1 MPGGI
6 KGFGIASKT
15 LYVYNPSTNT
25 WATKAAMPAAGG
37 CGASG
42 VIAGKLYAFSGC
54 DANVERDETVRPV
67 RSLDQHLDDAG
78 GPGIAPFLSGGR
90 PSSTASSTW
99 SAAPPTATR
108 PLDLTQA
115 LEVYD
120 PGTGSWKTRAPAPTA
135 RYGAAAVGLNGQ
147 LYVFGG
153 FDAFEDAFTTVEV
166 YSPSSNSWRT
176 LSSMPTARGY
186 LAAGVINGQA
196 YAVGGECCGT
206 GTYTGVN
213 EAYTP

>member
-1 MPGGI
+1 MTLAAP
-6 KGFGIASKT
+6 AS
-15 LYVYNPSTNT
+15 LHFYP
-25 WATKAAMPAAGG
+25 AGG
-37 CGASG
+37 
-42 VIAGKLYAFSGC
+42 VINGKLYL
-54 DANVERDETVRPV
+54 V
-67 RSLDQHLDDAG
+67 G
-78 GPGIAPFLSGGR
+78 GTTNTTMPF
-90 PSSTASSTW
+90 
-99 SAAPPTATR
+99 
-108 PLDLTQA
+108 DLTQT

-120 PGTGSWKTRAPAPTA
+120 PGTGSWKTLAPAPTA

-206 GTYTGVN
+206 GTYTGAN